1 MGVQSMH
8 DAPMFQW
15 RCDGKQPRMTRSH
28 MLRRRWSA
36 RRGPLAKV
44 DDVGNDAGM
53 VHDTVGIVS
62 RQKAK
67 KASWAY
73 LVCPSLVVSIP
84 PACSIAFFLTCRS
97 RVCCVSQ
104 RIGGGE

>member
-8 DAPMFQW
+8 DAPMFQR
-15 RCDGKQPRMTRSH
+15 RCDGEQLRVTRSH
-28 MLRRRWSA
+28 MSRRRWSA

-67 KASWAY
+67 KTSWAY
-73 LVCPSLVVSIP
+73 LVCPLSGCVYP
-84 PACSIAFFLTCRS
+84 PLMFHRVFLTCHS
-97 RVCCVSQ
+97 RICCVSQ